1 MLQDCP
7 QRLPGHGSGSP
18 TAGSVV
24 GCVTK
29 GVIIMKLYTMGMT
42 GLVCVGMTALALA
55 NPTLLPKHPGYPSGG
70 EFANDAGRQNFSHSQ
85 SLLEAAK
92 SGDTSMSPTPMD
104 PNNARLLEHQG
115 AGRLPTV
122 DGPNIKID
130 PPVKEG
136 TRMPTK

>member
-1 MLQDCP
+1 
-7 QRLPGHGSGSP
+7 
-18 TAGSVV
+18 
-24 GCVTK
+24 
-29 GVIIMKLYTMGMT
+29 
-42 GLVCVGMTALALA
+42 
-55 NPTLLPKHPGYPSGG
+55 
-70 EFANDAGRQNFSHSQ
+70 
-85 SLLEAAK
+85 
-92 SGDTSMSPTPMD
+92 MSPTPMD